1 MEIKNSRSL
10 SATWCYIHKGRKRYM
25 KPPQSRGGK
34 RRGGGKEEKEEEV
47 RGKRGEGS
55 YDKKKK
61 DKMALTPLLHLRS
74 VSSLFP
80 LIPICD

>member
-1 MEIKNSRSL
+1 
-10 SATWCYIHKGRKRYM
+10 M

-55 YDKKKK
+55 YDKKK

-74 VSSLFP
+74 VSSPFP